1 MNVQIKYEDKNAP
14 TGAFFLTS
22 FCCESGQSEIGIVVF
37 P

>member
-14 TGAFFLTS
+14 VGAFFLMS
-22 FCCESGQSEIGIVVF
+22 ICSESGQSEIGIVVF